1 MLLLI
6 ISCSNNQQIVGSD
19 SLITELR
26 TVDTFTKIKT
36 PSSLNLTIQ
45 KGTSQSLAVT
55 ANDNIISRVTT
66 TVTNGVLT
74 INLLPGSYSDI
85 SVNVLL
91 VMPLLEELQNS
102 GSGSNSVL
110 DFENSDRMEFINT
123 GSGLMEISGS
133 GTDISI
139 INSGSGDIK
148 AYNFI
153 SENSTVT
160 NSGSGDVQV
169 FCNQNLSGLN
179 SGSGTVFY
187 RGTASVT
194 ITNSGSGNVVN
205 DN

>member
-139 INSGSGDIK
+139 TNSGSGDIK

>member
-160 NSGSGDVQV
+160 NSGSGDVRV
-169 FCNQNLSGLN
+169 FCNQNLSGIN

-187 RGTASVT
+187 RGTAIVT

>member
-153 SENSTVT
+153 SKNSTVT
-160 NSGSGDVQV
+160 NSGSGDVRV

-187 RGTASVT
+187 RGTAIVT